1 MNIYEQLRRD
11 EGLRLKPYLDTI
23 GKLTLGIGR
32 NLTDKGI
39 TEEEATYL
47 LQNDI
52 NEVYEELEKA
62 NLKGSVDDPRYYVL
76 VNMAFNLGTNGLL
89 AFKRMLAAYNKKDW
103 ENTALEMLSSQWA
116 TQVGARAERLALQM
130 RTGEW
135 V

>member
-1 MNIYEQLRRD
+1 MDIYEQLRRD
-11 EGLRLKPYLDTI
+11 EGLRLKPYLDSV

-47 LQNDI
+47 LQNDV
-52 NEVYEELEKA
+52 NEVYDELYET
-62 NLKGSVDDPRYYVL
+62 NLRGKIDDPRYYVL
-76 VNMAFNLGTNGLL
+76 VNMAFNMGTSGLL
-89 AFKRMLAAYNKKDW
+89 AFKKMLKFYNDKDW
-103 ENTALEMLSSQWA
+103 ESAANEMLDSKWA
-116 TQVGARAERLALQM
+116 TQVGDRAERLAKQM